1 MKKYEYLSD
10 TEKQDLLKKEYINN
24 KASFQDIAEKYNT
37 YSNKVRRDAIKFNI
51 EIRSKS
57 EAQKNVL
64 SQGKASHPT
73 KGKTRT
79 NNEKQKIGMGVMKSW
94 ENLDDNTLEKRKQ
107 QAKAN
112 WENLSDDTKAEII
125 ASANVAV
132 RQASKTGSKLEKFL
146 LSKLLKDG
154 FKTDFHKEQTLL
166 NTKLQI
172 DIFLPQLDVAIEV
185 DGPSHYEPVWGED
198 ALKRNQ
204 SYDKKKTGLILGKG
218 LVLIRVK
225 QIKDFSPS
233 RSEVLYGQIKDLLD
247 QIQKKFPD
255 VDNRLF
261 VIGE

>member
-1 MKKYEYLSD
+1 MKKYENLTD
-10 TEKQDLLKKEYINN
+10 HEKQTILNKEYVNDKN
-24 KASFQDIAEKYNT
+24 SFQDIAVKYHT
-37 YSNKVRRDAIKFNI
+37 YANKIRRDAIKFNI
-51 EIRSKS
+51 NIRSKS

-64 SQGKASHPT
+64 SQGKVPHPT
-73 KGKTRT
+73 KGKNRSGA
-79 NNEKQKIGMGVMKSW
+79 EKEKIGFGVMKNW
-94 ENLDDNTLEKRKQ
+94 ENIDKHSLEQRKKK
-107 QAKAN
+107 AKQN
-112 WENLSDDTKAEII
+112 WENLSDDIKAQII
-125 ASANVAV
+125 SAANSAV

-146 LSKLLKDG
+146 FNKLLKDG
-154 FKTDFHKEQTLL
+154 YKTDFHKEHTLS

-172 DIFLPQLDVAIEV
+172 DIFLPQLNIAIEV

-225 QIKDFSPS
+225 QLKDFSPS
-233 RSEVLYGQIKDLLD
+233 RGEVLYSQIKNLLD

-255 VDNRLF
+255 IDNRLF